1 MNLAP
6 DTGPINALDPRGV
19 AKLKSLTKT
28 NDPAALKAA
37 AQQFEAL
44 FLQLVLKSMREAT
57 PREGLFDSDQ
67 SRMYESL
74 LDQQLSQVLAS
85 KKGTGLAE
93 VIERQLRR
101 TGDPETSFPDG
112 LPLSAPTRSYLLKSL
127 DKYAGQLTATNAA
140 VNAAVSGASA
150 TGGAPGVD
158 SALAAIAR
166 GEADVPENVR
176 NFVTRFL
183 PEASQAAS
191 AAGIPP
197 AFLLAHAALESGW
210 GKSEPRSADGRPS
223 YNLFGIKAGAQWGG
237 ERVMASTTE
246 VIAGVAQRREEPF
259 RAYTSYA
266 EGFADYARL
275 LSESPR
281 YAGVTGSTDAA
292 AFSNGLQK
300 AGYATD
306 PHYASKLQQVIARLR

>member
-1 MNLAP
+1 MLLAMNLAP

-19 AKLKSLTKT
+19 DKLKALSKTK
-28 NDPAALKAA
+28 DPAALKAA

-44 FLQLVLKSMREAT
+44 FLQMVLKSMREAT

-74 LDQQLSQVLAS
+74 LDQQLAQVLSS

-101 TGDPETSFPDG
+101 ASDPEASFPDG
-112 LPLSAPTRSYLLKSL
+112 LPLSAPTRSYLLESL
-127 DKYAGQLTATNAA
+127 GKHSSQLAA
-140 VNAAVSGASA
+140 ASPASA
-150 TGGAPGVD
+150 TKLAPAGD
-158 SALAAIAR
+158 ATLGNTLADIAR
-166 GEADVPENVR
+166 GAADVPENVR
-176 NFVTRFL
+176 NFVNRFL

-210 GKSEPRSADGRPS
+210 GKSEPRFADGRPS
-223 YNLFGIKAGAQWGG
+223 YNLFGIKAGAQWSG
-237 ERVMASTTE
+237 ERVVASTTE
-246 VIAGVAQRREEPF
+246 VIAGVAQRRDEPF
-259 RAYTSYA
+259 RAYASYA

-281 YAGVTGSTDAA
+281 YAGVVGSTDAA
-292 AFSNGLQK
+292 AFSAGLQK